1 MNKLLAV
8 VLTACA
14 LAGCASPR
22 QTGPI
27 PAANDP
33 IPLEAYPKITVPYAL
48 APYIVAAPTTVVEGG
63 VLKVTTPIRLTSN
76 PGQWAKVQYRYIF
89 LDSRGLPVRSQPEW
103 QPATLEPH
111 QQVFLSANSL
121 DSNATDWRLEI
132 RPQR

>member
-1 MNKLLAV
+1 MNKLLAI
-8 VLTACA
+8 A
-14 LAGCASPR
+14 LAASALVGCTPTQR
-22 QTGPI
+22 GPI
-27 PAANDP
+27 SAAADP

-48 APYIVAAPTTVVEGG
+48 APYIVAAPTTVQEGG

-103 QPATLEPH
+103 QPITLEPH

-121 DSNATDWRLEI
+121 DTNATDWRLEI